1 LIIIKVLISI
11 RQIVNLKTILK
22 QYNKIKW
29 IILNLERKSQN
40 KWIIK
45 IIKTLIL
52 ESSRGLEIE

>member
-1 LIIIKVLISI
+1 LIISKVLINI

-40 KWIIK
+40 K
-45 IIKTLIL
+45 
-52 ESSRGLEIE
+52 

>member
-1 LIIIKVLISI
+1 LIISKALISI

-40 KWIIK
+40 K
-45 IIKTLIL
+45 
-52 ESSRGLEIE
+52 